1 MRIYDIIKRKRDGEE
16 LTEEEISFFTQSVT
30 NGFAS
35 DEQTGAFLM
44 AVYFNGMT
52 RAETLALTN
61 AMAKSGDS
69 LDLSGWGR
77 ACADKHS
84 SGGVGDKTTLAVAPL
99 AACCGV
105 TVAKMSGR
113 GLGFTGGTVDKL
125 EAIPG
130 FKTELDEEEFASIA
144 KKTGIAVVAQTKN
157 LAPCDKKLYAAR
169 DLTATVD
176 SVPLIVSSIMSK
188 KLAAGAPNIVLDV
201 KTGSGAFA
209 KTRRFAE
216 TLAREMTLVARL
228 AGRRATAFVTDID
241 EPLGYCVGN
250 ALEVAEAAEVLRGRG
265 EPRLTELCLALASEM
280 TRLALGIS
288 AKEAEE
294 RVREALETG
303 GALRK
308 FKEWVAA
315 QGGDTAFLNAPERIC
330 NAPFS
335 MDVKLKGGG
344 FVVGINAEKIG
355 ETCLALGAGRN
366 KKEDGIDLS
375 AGIVLRKKKGDFAA
389 EGETCVTLYCSDEKL
404 FEKAV
409 GLAADAFAL
418 GDEKPESSPII
429 IEKIE

>member
-1 MRIYDIIKRKRDGEE
+1 
-16 LTEEEISFFTQSVT
+16 
-30 NGFAS
+30 
-35 DEQTGAFLM
+35 
-44 AVYFNGMT
+44 
-52 RAETLALTN
+52 
-61 AMAKSGDS
+61 
-69 LDLSGWGR
+69 
-77 ACADKHS
+77 
-84 SGGVGDKTTLAVAPL
+84 
-99 AACCGV
+99 
-105 TVAKMSGR
+105 
-113 GLGFTGGTVDKL
+113 
-125 EAIPG
+125 
-130 FKTELDEEEFASIA
+130 
-144 KKTGIAVVAQTKN
+144 
-157 LAPCDKKLYAAR
+157 
-169 DLTATVD
+169 
-176 SVPLIVSSIMSK
+176 
-188 KLAAGAPNIVLDV
+188 
-201 KTGSGAFA
+201 
-209 KTRRFAE
+209 
-216 TLAREMTLVARL
+216 MTLVARL
-228 AGRRATAFVTDID
+228 AGRRATAFVTDMD

-303 GALRK
+303 GALKNSRSGWRRRAATRLFERSRK
-308 FKEWVAA
+308 DLQRALFNGCKIE
-315 QGGDTAFLNAPERIC
+315 GRRLRCRNKRR
-330 NAPFS
+330 
-335 MDVKLKGGG
+335 
-344 FVVGINAEKIG
+344 KIG

>member
-1 MRIYDIIKRKRDGEE
+1 MRIYDIIKRKRDGAE

-69 LDLSGWGR
+69 LDLSGWGS

-130 FKTELDEEEFASIA
+130 FKTELDEEEFARIV

-157 LAPCDKKLYAAR
+157 LVPCDKKLYAAR

-188 KLAAGAPNIVLDV
+188 KLAAGAPNIVLV
-201 KTGSGAFA
+201 A

-216 TLAREMTLVARL
+216 ALAREMTLVARL
-228 AGRRATAFVTDID
+228 AGRRATAFVTDMD

-250 ALEVAEAAEVLRGRG
+250 ALEVVEAAEVLRGRG

-280 TRLALGIS
+280 TRLALEIS

-303 GALRK
+303 GALKK

-389 EGETCVTLYCSDEKL
+389 EGETCATLYCSDEKL

>member
-1 MRIYDIIKRKRDGEE
+1 
-16 LTEEEISFFTQSVT
+16 
-30 NGFAS
+30 
-35 DEQTGAFLM
+35 
-44 AVYFNGMT
+44 
-52 RAETLALTN
+52 
-61 AMAKSGDS
+61 
-69 LDLSGWGR
+69 
-77 ACADKHS
+77 
-84 SGGVGDKTTLAVAPL
+84 
-99 AACCGV
+99 
-105 TVAKMSGR
+105 
-113 GLGFTGGTVDKL
+113 
-125 EAIPG
+125 
-130 FKTELDEEEFASIA
+130 
-144 KKTGIAVVAQTKN
+144 
-157 LAPCDKKLYAAR
+157 
-169 DLTATVD
+169 
-176 SVPLIVSSIMSK
+176 
-188 KLAAGAPNIVLDV
+188 
-201 KTGSGAFA
+201 
-209 KTRRFAE
+209 
-216 TLAREMTLVARL
+216 MTLVARL
-228 AGRRATAFVTDID
+228 AGRRATAFVTDMD

-303 GALRK
+303 GALKK

>member
-1 MRIYDIIKRKRDGEE
+1 MRIYDIIKRKRDGAE

-61 AMAKSGDS
+61 AMAKSGDR

-125 EAIPG
+125 ESIPG
-130 FKTELDEEEFASIA
+130 FKTKLDEEEFARIA

-228 AGRRATAFVTDID
+228 AGRRATAFVTDMD

-303 GALRK
+303 GALKK

-315 QGGDTAFLNAPERIC
+315 Q
-330 NAPFS
+330 
-335 MDVKLKGGG
+335 GG

-389 EGETCVTLYCSDEKL
+389 DEETCVTLYCSDEKL

>member
-125 EAIPG
+125 ESIPG
-130 FKTELDEEEFASIA
+130 FKTKLDEEEFARIA

-228 AGRRATAFVTDID
+228 AGRRATAFVTDMD

-303 GALRK
+303 GALKK

-315 QGGDTAFLNAPERIC
+315 QGGDTGFFERSRKDLQRALFNGCKIEGRRLRC
-330 NAPFS
+330 RNKRRKNRR
-335 MDVKLKGGG
+335 DVPCVGCGKKQKGGRDR
-344 FVVGINAEKIG
+344 FVGG
-355 ETCLALGAGRN
+355 
-366 KKEDGIDLS
+366 
-375 AGIVLRKKKGDFAA
+375 
-389 EGETCVTLYCSDEKL
+389 Y
-404 FEKAV
+404 
-409 GLAADAFAL
+409 
-418 GDEKPESSPII
+418 SSPQK
-429 IEKIE
+429 EGRFRGGGGNVRHAVLFGRKAF